1 MYPQGLKPHTHA
13 ERAALIEQLVPLW
26 QKKFGD
32 NLLGIAAAASYARGE
47 DRAYSDLELELFVKE
62 LPVGEDAYYQR
73 VVDGMLIEVIY
84 RTPQEYLR
92 QRSEIAPHWHLSA
105 SDRLL
110 PVYNAPFIE
119 AISQQ
124 ARAAQHSE
132 AEFLRAAAGERY
144 ELQETIAKVLNG
156 IQQNNLE
163 GMSLLV
169 MDATMRVLQILALV
183 NRQPFVTFARYIAQ
197 ARQFAIKPE
206 RFDDL
211 LDILVQGTYR
221 DLPHLQEVVE
231 AVFAGMEKIF
241 AERGFPLY
249 DDPLDPNL
257 PNPSLA
263 APEPAKQEGLAGEM
277 RLVPVNEENFHEC
290 GKLPTG
296 LDHKH
301 VAPNT
306 YSIAQAQFWPG
317 ARSCCIYHNDEMVG
331 YVLYG
336 PDYDEE
342 RYQPVFWVGRL
353 MIAETQRNKGYGR
366 AVMHKIIAE
375 ARRLGYPEVGLSTGP
390 DNAKAIGL
398 YESLG
403 FHATEIDDG
412 EMVYILPLI

>member
-1 MYPQGLKPHTHA
+1 MPSKGLKPHIHG

-26 QKKFGD
+26 QKKFGER
-32 NLLGIAAAASYARGE
+32 LLGIAACASYARGE
-47 DRAYSDLELELFVKE
+47 DRAYSDLELEIFITE
-62 LPVGEDAYYQR
+62 RSPDEETYYQR
-73 VVDGMLIEVIY
+73 VVDGMLIEVLY
-84 RTPQEYLR
+84 HTPQEYLSDKTR
-92 QRSEIAPHWHLSA
+92 IAPHWHLSA
-105 SDRLL
+105 SDRLV

-119 AISQQ
+119 AINRQ
-124 ARAAQHSE
+124 ARVVQHSE
-132 AEFLRAAAGERY
+132 VDFLRAAANERY
-144 ELQETIAKVLNG
+144 EMQEMIAKVLNG

-163 GMSLLV
+163 GLSLLV
-169 MDATMRVLQILALV
+169 MDATMRVLQILALI
-183 NRQPFVTFARYIAQ
+183 NQQPFVTFARYIAQ
-197 ARQFAIKPE
+197 ARQFAVKPAGL
-206 RFDDL
+206 DDL
-211 LDILVQGTYR
+211 LDILVQGAYT
-221 DLPHLQEVVE
+221 DLPRLRQAMEM
-231 AVFAGMEKIF
+231 VFAGMEAIF

-257 PNPSLA
+257 PNPALP
-263 APEPAKQEGLAGEM
+263 APEPVKEEGLAGEI
-277 RLVPVNEENFHEC
+277 RLVPVNEENFREC

-296 LDHKH
+296 PDHVH

-336 PDYDEE
+336 PDYDED

-353 MIAETQRNKGYGR
+353 MVAEGQRGKGYGR

-390 DNAKAIGL
+390 DNVKAIGL

-403 FHATEIDDG
+403 FHATEMDDG
-412 EMVYILPLI
+412 EMIYILPL